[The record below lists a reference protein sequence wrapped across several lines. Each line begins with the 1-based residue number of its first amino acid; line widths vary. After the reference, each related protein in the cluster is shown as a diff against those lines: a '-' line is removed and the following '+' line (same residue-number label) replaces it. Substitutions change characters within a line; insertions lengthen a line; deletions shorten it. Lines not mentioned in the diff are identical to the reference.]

1 MNTPTKPESE
11 ETSPPSTPYF
21 SPQSQSSV
29 SYLPIPTNPINS
41 QTEMTENK
49 IKTTNDLRDEYDEI
63 EASMNKLKLN
73 YIADKKEIEAVESNI
88 SEVIDD
94 LDVLIKDIH
103 AKAQTHSQYQDQ
115 SGEYQPSWLAA
126 ARLKKENESTD
137 LASFYATFQDLQ
149 LQALNAIG
157 DTKVAGFSQPST
169 LVILSPDSYKHV
181 FSRNWYSKSYKAS
194 VVERPERLLATS
206 IGIGTAFAQHPTQF
220 ALRKTNK
227 RVDLRTATS
236 VTKVHSLNWANQL
249 YELCKASESKLAQ
262 KEVEVPEN
270 WHSGDIYLAPG
281 TIDAVEGTVGAI
293 EDAVDALYDESSNE
307 TGEFENVFVAVRP
320 PGHHSHTC
328 QPSGFCLINNVHIA
342 IQYAA
347 EKYAITHAVVLD
359 FDLHHGDGTQDICWK
374 LSNLDNEDGGQD
386 KETDSGDANF
396 TSVNDQKATQPAL
409 TNIGYFS
416 LHDINSFP
424 TEKGYASASNIKDAS
439 VCVMAHGMCVWNVHL
454 EKFTTEEE
462 FMELYDTKYS
472 ALFVKAHEYLQQ
484 CHSAHISNH
493 KAATISTAKNKSTG
507 QNFKSKS
514 TDITVE
520 GSTSNNSSN
529 EENHEKSSTFVPF
542 NPLIILSAGF
552 DASEYENLNM
562 RRHGVQVPNSF
573 YYRFTRDAKM
583 LARVH
588 SDGAKVLSLLEGGY
602 SDGALSAGVYSH
614 LAGFASASE
623 PEILVD
629 SNDDSASRMH
639 TFSSARNNSVVT
651 KLMEQGC
658 KQQWDS
664 VRTISAYKRRPSS
677 SGVRLTES
685 DCQWLAQGIGLGR
698 LLWPLEILQ
707 PAAAISTS
715 TSKTEPKKLAKE
727 VGSLIKDFEKLG
739 VVEAGRSKSGT
750 DISDSD
756 VRTAGKRILR
766 NRSHL
771 HQTKDL

>member
-1 MNTPTKPESE
+1 MNTPTKSESQE
-11 ETSPPSTPYF
+11 NSPPSTPYF

-29 SYLPIPTNPINS
+29 SYLPIPTNSTNS
-41 QTEMTENK
+41 QTEMTENE
-49 IKTTNDLRDEYDEI
+49 IKTTNDLRDEYNEI

-88 SEVIDD
+88 SEVIED
-94 LDVLIKDIH
+94 LEVLIQDIH
-103 AKAQTHSQYQDQ
+103 AKAQTHSEYQDQ
-115 SGEYQPSWLAA
+115 SVQYQPSWLAA

-149 LQALNAIG
+149 LQTLKSIG
-157 DTKVAGFSQPST
+157 DTKAAVLSQPST

-220 ALRKTNK
+220 TLHKTNK

-236 VTKVHSLNWANQL
+236 VKKVHGLNWANQL

-281 TIDAVEGTVGAI
+281 TINAVEGTVGAI
-293 EDAVDALYDESSNE
+293 EDAVDALYNESSHE
-307 TGEFENVFVAVRP
+307 TGGFENVFVAVRP
-320 PGHHSHTC
+320 PGHHSRTC

-347 EKYAITHAVVLD
+347 ENYAITHAVVLD

-374 LSNLDNEDGGQD
+374 LSNLHNEDNGQD
-386 KETDSGDANF
+386 EKETDSTNANF
-396 TSVNDQKATQPAL
+396 TSSNDEKATQPAL

-424 TEKGYASASNIKDAS
+424 TEEGYASASNIKDAS

-484 CHSAHISNH
+484 CHSAHVSKQ
-493 KAATISTAKNKSTG
+493 KAANISTAKNKSTSR
-507 QNFKSKS
+507 NVKSKS
-514 TDITVE
+514 TNITVE
-520 GSTSNNSSN
+520 SPTSNNSSN
-529 EENHEKSSTFVPF
+529 EENDEKSSTFVPF

-552 DASEYENLNM
+552 DASEYENINM

-623 PEILVD
+623 PDILVD
-629 SNDDSASRMH
+629 SNSDIASKTRI
-639 TFSSARNNSVVT
+639 FSSGRNNPVVT

-658 KQQWDS
+658 KRQWDPA
-664 VRTISAYKRRPSS
+664 RTVSAYKRRPSS
-677 SGVRLTES
+677 SGIRLTEV

-698 LLWPLEILQ
+698 LLWPLEFLQ
-707 PAAAISTS
+707 PAAVSTS
-715 TSKTEPKKLAKE
+715 TSKTQPKKLAKE

-739 VVEAGRSKSGT
+739 VVEDGRSPSAT
-750 DISDSD
+750 DVSDSD
-756 VRTAGKRILR
+756 VRTAGKRVLR

-771 HQTKDL
+771 HQTKDF